1 MDRASP
7 LVHRLLIVTFLV
19 ALVLPSGI
27 VQADGPHVQPPPNTK
42 AIGASKIG
50 QVPLQPV
57 GVGPMWTLG
66 LSVPALGQD
75 WPGQAQLTQNAADGG
90 RINVPSPTVDFQ
102 VPISLTDATPNLNGA
117 CQDDSNSQ
125 CVAGDFGSYS
135 VTVDECLTQ
144 TEAQAIG
151 YSYPEPDDCQDSD
164 YLPGQWYPIGSTAK
178 TLLGS
183 AANANSAY
191 VGSSSRRAAAGRTA
205 RDVLAPEVK
214 LPKIANILRF
224 EVFIGVGDSNLPCG
238 PNAFSC
244 GQCPNAMTGGNRC
257 DNGLIYQAQQL
268 ASGPLTVVVIPA
280 ALAQLQLLPYTIL
293 YAPPGDDSAATFS
306 TTTTFTTSTSL
317 TSSTALDTST
327 SDDTWLQYGETDD
340 LNLGVT
346 MGGDGVGLTDNVGY
360 DFSPSRKWD
369 HTTTSGTGLTS
380 SNSLEN
386 GLQVKTSYGEELDST
401 SKNQVPGAGGSYDS
415 EPFWSDVIVALRHP
429 QLGIWDF
436 NGTAQV
442 KLLGADG
449 SPLNGPDWVSLSI
462 RSLDDCAKGQPLSIP
477 PDGEMLSS
485 DQCAALA
492 SLDPFYGIGQAA
504 PVGPTNAP
512 DSAGARG
519 MFVMSGEYGMGVGAK
534 QSDDPVK
541 LTDSDI
547 ITKWQGAT
555 KDQETS
561 YTASVQDVLATQ
573 SSSGLSLGGD
583 LDIGPIKFGG
593 SQKITVALGEIAT
606 DGMTL
611 KIGYKN
617 SSAAKLQQ
625 DWSLGASISDD
636 HLNLKGANGQA
647 YMPFVEVFQD
657 KAFGSFMFR
666 DPSAPCSVPLCVSAS
681 LGPKPMFAAP
691 TPTVGPNRRPA
702 VRPGVVAK
710 P

>member
-1 MDRASP
+1 MN
-7 LVHRLLIVTFLV
+7 RLLANTGL
-19 ALVLPSGI
+19 AAAMMLSAVLPNSI
-27 VQADGPHVQPPPNTK
+27 ANADGPNRQTPANTGSNAAATK
-42 AIGASKIG
+42 LM
-50 QVPLQPV
+50 QTPLQPV

-66 LSVPALGQD
+66 VSVPALGQD
-75 WPGQAQLTQNAADGG
+75 WPSQASFTQNAADNG
-90 RINVPSPTVDFQ
+90 RINVPSPTIDFQ

-117 CQDDSNSQ
+117 CQDESNSR
-125 CVAGDFGSYS
+125 CVAGDFGAYT

-144 TEAQAIG
+144 TEAQSLG
-151 YSYPEPDDCQDSD
+151 YVYPEAIDCQDSD
-164 YLPGQWYPIGSTAK
+164 YLPGQWYPIGSTGK

-191 VGSSSRRAAAGRTA
+191 VGSSSKRAAAGGTA

-214 LPKIANILRF
+214 LPKIANVLRS
-224 EVFIGVGDSNLPCG
+224 EVSIGVGDSNLPCG
-238 PNAFSC
+238 PNSFSC
-244 GQCPNAMTGGNRC
+244 GQCPNAMTGGTRC
-257 DNGLIYQAQQL
+257 DNGLVYQAQQL
-268 ASGPLTVVVIPA
+268 ASGPISVVVIPA

-293 YAPPGDDSAATFS
+293 YAPPGDKGTATFS

-317 TSSTALDTST
+317 TSSTSLDTST

-360 DFSPSRKWD
+360 DFSSTRRWD

-380 SNSLEN
+380 SNTLEN

-401 SKNQVPGAGGSYDS
+401 SPNQVPGAAGAYDS

-436 NGTAQV
+436 DGTAQV

-462 RSLDDCAKGQPLSIP
+462 RSLDGCAKGQPLSIP
-477 PDGEMLSS
+477 PDGEVLST

-504 PVGPTNAP
+504 PVGPDHP
-512 DSAGARG
+512 LDSAGARG
-519 MFVMSGEYGMGVGAK
+519 MFVMSGTYGMGVGA
-534 QSDDPVK
+534 QQGDDPVK
-541 LTDSDI
+541 ISDAEI
-547 ITKWQGAT
+547 ISRWAQAT
-555 KDQETS
+555 RDQETS
-561 YTASVQDVLATQ
+561 YTASVQDILATN

-593 SQKITVALGEIAT
+593 SQKITVTQGETAT

-617 SSAAKLQQ
+617 SSATKLQQ

-636 HLNLKGANGQA
+636 HLHLKDAHGQA
-647 YMPFVEVFQD
+647 YQPFVEVLQD
-657 KAFGSFMFR
+657 KAFGGFMFR
-666 DPSAPCSVPLCVSAS
+666 DPSAPCSIPRCVTAT
-681 LGPKPMFAAP
+681 LGPKPVFAAP
-691 TPTVGPNRRPA
+691 TPTVGPNRRTA
-702 VRPGVVAK
+702 IRPGAVAK